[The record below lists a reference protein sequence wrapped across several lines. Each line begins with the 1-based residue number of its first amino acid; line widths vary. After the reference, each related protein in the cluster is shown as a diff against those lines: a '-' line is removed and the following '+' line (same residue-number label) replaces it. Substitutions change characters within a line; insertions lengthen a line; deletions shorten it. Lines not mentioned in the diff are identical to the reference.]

1 MTDTPKN
8 IREYSL
14 TQVHD
19 RVQRALDFFIVASN
33 AMKEQVETANPDE
46 IEAVNQEMLDM
57 LKQCNQVF
65 AGRPEY
71 MVYLVLISLVVDAV
85 ETTEQSLA
93 RSNLPQKSNLVN

>member
-1 MTDTPKN
+1 MNNTPKN

-33 AMKEQVETANPDE
+33 AMKDQIETAKLDE

-65 AGRPEY
+65 AGRPEF

-85 ETTEQSLA
+85 EITEHALT
-93 RSNLPQKSNLVN
+93 RSNSPQKNDLVN